1 MQLRT
6 WQCDSVRAYG
16 SVLRMQSPGRIKL
29 EDCTAEREPNL
40 VPPCPNCLL
49 GFLLAWAVPQTVH
62 RYCLEPPAVTS
73 QSHGVRVLVIQPTG
87 ICSLCSKWHSNPVF
101 LTNIECFQDWS
112 WQCRCGDQAGWE
124 EHCCAF
130 HQNGIQTL
138 YRFQDRETPCIQEEG
153 LIMLLTIAK
162 CSKPYWNPW
171 HQSTCCK
178 PFPWVKASMAAG
190 WFLWVSSICTAYS
203 QRPKWDRGAASRSV
217 SK

>member
-1 MQLRT
+1 MGCSRNCAQ
-6 WQCDSVRAYG
+6 
-16 SVLRMQSPGRIKL
+16 VLSG
-29 EDCTAEREPNL
+29 T
-40 VPPCPNCLL
+40 
-49 GFLLAWAVPQTVH
+49 
-62 RYCLEPPAVTS
+62 TS
-73 QSHGVRVLVIQPTG
+73 CYKTKSWCQG
-87 ICSLCSKWHSNPVF
+87 IGYSANWDLQSLCSKWHSNPVF

-112 WQCRCGDQAGWE
+112 WQCRCGDQTGRE